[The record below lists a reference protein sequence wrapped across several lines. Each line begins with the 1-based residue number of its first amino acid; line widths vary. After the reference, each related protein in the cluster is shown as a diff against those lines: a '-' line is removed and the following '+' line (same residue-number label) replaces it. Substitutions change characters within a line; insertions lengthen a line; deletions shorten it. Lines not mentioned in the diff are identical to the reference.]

1 MNKKNEKYRKK
12 MKAMW
17 YIKVIFKIKNKY
29 SSKEKINILLIGY
42 KM

>member
-1 MNKKNEKYRKK
+1 

-29 SSKEKINILLIGY
+29 FSKEKINILLIGY